1 MRSRTSSGFCTFATA
16 VKHTVETGSLVA
28 EFFGPGFQTRDAVPL
43 VSPFVC
49 FYALIHVRL
58 APPEQAVD
66 KGGQF
71 PSGGKYSHISSNQS
85 RGLAIVCPQ
94 SRLAMAQ
101 RCGPPSA
108 AVRSSVE
115 SAAAGHS
122 AVRQR
127 VCSREPRGSSQ
138 NSAADKIGEAGQRGP
153 NGSAVVQYPAS
164 T

>member
-49 FYALIHVRL
+49 FYTLIHVRL

-85 RGLAIVCPQ
+85 RGLAIVRPK
-94 SRLAMAQ
+94 
-101 RCGPPSA
+101 
-108 AVRSSVE
+108 AVSLWRSDVVAIRS
-115 SAAAGHS
+115 G
-122 AVRQR
+122 
-127 VCSREPRGSSQ
+127 
-138 NSAADKIGEAGQRGP
+138 
-153 NGSAVVQYPAS
+153 AVVCRERRSRAFGCS
-164 T
+164 TAGMLTRTARQLSELRCR